1 MPADANTRD
10 ALKAQ
15 LSKVPA
21 LRVLAFDDERYEEW
35 RAETAQLLDQMFGR
49 PSGETHPCTVAF
61 TKESIPDHFTASRD
75 EMQEYY
81 RNILRNQADLLK
93 NELGGSGERERLVQ
107 LSHLLQDGF
116 MPRYSH
122 AIASA

>member
-35 RAETAQLLDQMFGR
+35 QAETAQLLGRIFGR
-49 PSGETHPCTVAF
+49 PSGERHPCTIAF
-61 TKESIPDHFTASRD
+61 TKERIPDHFTASRD

-81 RNILRNQADLLK
+81 GNILRNQADLLRM
-93 NELGGSGERERLVQ
+93 NLEDLEN
-107 LSHLLQDGF
+107 
-116 MPRYSH
+116 
-122 AIASA
+122 ANASSS